1 MLIWLGVWEGSW
13 GVGLSACSVSASY
26 LFPVWMG
33 IGRLVWSVVDG
44 FFFLGAAFFDLA
56 LIHGL
61 SVRRVCLSLSLAVL
75 YLSSLVR
82 HLHEL
87 ARCLWSLIR
96 STQQLVH
103 FSSCGHVPLECISG
117 ILWGWGFDVQLWG
130 GGSCTVGM
138 LVFPCIGQLCGLSSS
153 IFSIGILG
161 VFLGT
166 LLTSSVC

>member
-44 FFFLGAAFFDLA
+44 FFFLGAAVFDLA

-61 SVRRVCLSLSLAVL
+61 SVQRVCLSLSLAVL
-75 YLSSLVR
+75 YLSSLVG
-82 HLHEL
+82 HLREL
-87 ARCLWSLIR
+87 ARCSWSLIG

-103 FSSCGHVPLECISG
+103 FSSCEHVPST
-117 ILWGWGFDVQLWG
+117 DV
-130 GGSCTVGM
+130 SM
-138 LVFPCIGQLCGLSSS
+138 
-153 IFSIGILG
+153 
-161 VFLGT
+161 
-166 LLTSSVC
+166 